1 MRKLPAK
8 SLMIGCY
15 YNALDFSNL
24 TRLRCLYVMFSGTT
38 GDSYSLSRLFAILN
52 LLHFLKVVVGC
63 GSRRFDEVRC
73 ACAGCNES

>member
-38 GDSYSLSRLFAILN
+38 GGSYSLSRLFAILN
-52 LLHFLKVVVGC
+52 LLHFQYTNVVEFSC
-63 GSRRFDEVRC
+63 QL
-73 ACAGCNES
+73 

>member
-24 TRLRCLYVMFSGTT
+24 TSLGCLYVMFSGTT
-38 GDSYSLSRLFAILN
+38 EGSYSLSRLFAILN
-52 LLHFLKVVVGC
+52 LLLFYSSIVEFSCEK
-63 GSRRFDEVRC
+63 
-73 ACAGCNES
+73 